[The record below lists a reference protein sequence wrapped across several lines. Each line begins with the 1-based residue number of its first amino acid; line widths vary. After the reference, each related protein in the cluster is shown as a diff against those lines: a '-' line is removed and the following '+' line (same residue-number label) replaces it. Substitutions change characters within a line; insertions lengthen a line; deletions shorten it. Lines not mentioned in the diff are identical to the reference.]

1 MNKKVQLVTAMLREQ
16 RSLFLD
22 LEARPMDKE
31 GELHQG
37 RILVERVKK
46 SMYLA
51 EVVIDLKLART
62 DILHRKGRGL
72 AQNAHLLFPKE
83 LPLRIQ
89 PLAQPLIQKLGIPQ
103 RQGQRPSG
111 RLQRIAHHRV
121 NEFVTSQI
129 LEVDLE
135 YPLLIGNQIGKNGR
149 GIRQKIKIGK
159 GGHIDRHPLAFRRHL
174 TGRGRGTGCRNLPL
188 GAKRL
193 SLHGKLFPRVG
204 LPHRPRIEQHG
215 RPVRHHT
222 RILFL
227 GTTIKHIAVLIA
239 NVSACHIHRR
249 RATRIHP
256 IQFRRPDLV
265 HLCKRR
271 QTRLIPRSKKMDPG
285 KRRGVLDP
293 NHQRVPLDP
302 HLPHRK
308 RLKRKHPQIAR
319 LPENMTGNHLSLDN
333 ADAYRFASGLDP

>member
-1 MNKKVQLVTAMLREQ
+1 M
-16 RSLFLD
+16 
-22 LEARPMDKE
+22 
-31 GELHQG
+31 
-37 RILVERVKK
+37 
-46 SMYLA
+46 
-51 EVVIDLKLART
+51 
-62 DILHRKGRGL
+62 
-72 AQNAHLLFPKE
+72 
-83 LPLRIQ
+83 
-89 PLAQPLIQKLGIPQ
+89 
-103 RQGQRPSG
+103 
-111 RLQRIAHHRV
+111 QRIAHHRV

-174 TGRGRGTGCRNLPL
+174 TGRGRRTGCRNLPL

-249 RATRIHP
+249 RAPRIHP

-265 HLCKRR
+265 HLRKRR